1 MNGKNITLIILLV
14 VVALLSIFV
23 IAPRASSTEFHAKS
37 IKTLDDKKKT
47 VTGITAS
54 MAAVSSGLALVPGD
68 ATTPLANQ
76 IMKISSYM
84 LIIVATIFLEKI
96 LLTLTGVLAFK
107 FMIPIACLLLGIYVF
122 VKKDILVKL
131 ASKIAAF
138 GLILFILIPASI
150 NISNFIENSNKE
162 AIENAKNA
170 EVIITEDTSN
180 EQEENENWFSNIK
193 EGVSNIGNKASEILE
208 KGKQVLSNFID
219 TAAIL
224 IITTCVIPILV
235 LILMIWI
242 VKIFIGI
249 EIPTSNF
256 KFKEKKLKKEKIED
270 NIAEVKKSEKSK
282 EE

>member
-1 MNGKNITLIILLV
+1 MEEVKKFNGKNITLIILLV

-23 IAPRASSTEFHAKS
+23 IAPRVSSTEFHAKS
-37 IKTLDDKKKT
+37 IKTLDDKKMT

-76 IMKISSYM
+76 IIKISSYM

-96 LLTLTGVLAFK
+96 LLTLTGYLAFK

-131 ASKIAAF
+131 ASKIIAF
-138 GLILFILIPASI
+138 GLILFMLVPASI

-170 EVIITEDTSN
+170 EVIITEDVSD
-180 EQEENENWFSNIK
+180 EEEDKNWFSNIK

-224 IITTCVIPILV
+224 IITTCVIPIIV

-249 EIPTSNF
+249 EIPTSNL
-256 KFKEKKLKKEKIED
+256 KLKEKKAKKEKID
-270 NIAEVKKSEKSK
+270 DINK
-282 EE
+282 EEKI

>member
-1 MNGKNITLIILLV
+1 MEEVKKFNGKNITLIILLV

-23 IAPRASSTEFHAKS
+23 IAPRVSSTEFHAKS
-37 IKTLDDKKKT
+37 IKTLDDKKMT

-76 IMKISSYM
+76 IIKISSYM

-96 LLTLTGVLAFK
+96 LLTLTGYLAFK

-131 ASKIAAF
+131 ASKIIAF
-138 GLILFILIPASI
+138 GLILFMLVPASI

-170 EVIITEDTSN
+170 EVIITEDVSD
-180 EQEENENWFSNIK
+180 EEEDKNWFSNIK
-193 EGVSNIGNKASEILE
+193 EGVSNIGNKASERLE

-224 IITTCVIPILV
+224 IITTCVIPIIV

-249 EIPTSNF
+249 EIPTSNL
-256 KFKEKKLKKEKIED
+256 KLKEKKAKKEKID
-270 NIAEVKKSEKSK
+270 DINK
-282 EE
+282 EEKI

>member
-1 MNGKNITLIILLV
+1 MSFFNEAGFENAIIDLLKDLGYQYIHGPDLDRDYSV
-14 VVALLSIFV
+14 PYYESELEDSISRLNPSLS
-23 IAPRASSTEFHAKS
+23 
-37 IKTLDDKKKT
+37 
-47 VTGITAS
+47 
-54 MAAVSSGLALVPGD
+54 
-68 ATTPLANQ
+68 
-76 IMKISSYM
+76 
-84 LIIVATIFLEKI
+84 
-96 LLTLTGVLAFK
+96 
-107 FMIPIACLLLGIYVF
+107 
-122 VKKDILVKL
+122 
-131 ASKIAAF
+131 
-138 GLILFILIPASI
+138 
-150 NISNFIENSNKE
+150 KE